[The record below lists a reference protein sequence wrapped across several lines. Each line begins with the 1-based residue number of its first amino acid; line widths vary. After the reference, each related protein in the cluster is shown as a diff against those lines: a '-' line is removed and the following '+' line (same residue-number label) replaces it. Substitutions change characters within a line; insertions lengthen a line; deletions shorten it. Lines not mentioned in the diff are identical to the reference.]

1 MTAMRVADGSGGGR
15 GALGRHLQ
23 HQFVTRCPS
32 GWRCEA
38 ERPLLEPAAGKR
50 LGVASKVDLLMER
63 TDGSRRIWIELEI
76 SRADPVANQAK
87 FAAAAYFEEC
97 LRGDAF
103 VSMASRH
110 IVRGR
115 RALLAGM
122 AVLMR
127 SIGIPAFQI
136 DLLPHLDGAQIK
148 TLNAMSADRLRAS
161 PHIDIGLEIER
172 VLAITE
178 LRVAAGWHRIHMA
191 DNPFAVATN
200 IRTWNREIADPVV
213 AKQWGRRRIQYFVH
227 DDVGDEFAPS
237 KFCAFVPASTG
248 GSSAGPFMG
257 IREAAGG
264 MTSELYLSLG
274 EGDPRFDGN
283 VAQEHL
289 KRRLRYRAVRLTDAP
304 VGTASAFERWLAERA
319 DAVQVRGEA
328 VLLLAPDQG

>member
-1 MTAMRVADGSGGGR
+1 
-15 GALGRHLQ
+15 
-23 HQFVTRCPS
+23 
-32 GWRCEA
+32 
-38 ERPLLEPAAGKR
+38 
-50 LGVASKVDLLMER
+50 MER
-63 TDGSRRIWIELEI
+63 NDGSRRIWIELEI

-87 FAAAAYFEEC
+87 FAAASYFEEH

-110 IVRGR
+110 IVPGR

-136 DLLPHLDGAQIK
+136 DLLPHLDGTQIK
-148 TLNAMSADRLRAS
+148 ALNAMPAGYLGTSAK
-161 PHIDIGLEIER
+161 IDVGLEIER

-178 LRVAAGWHRIHMA
+178 LRVASGWHRIHMA

-200 IRTWNREIADPVV
+200 VRTWNRELADPAV
-213 AKQWGRRRIQYFVH
+213 AKRWGRRRIHYFVH
-227 DDVGDEFAPS
+227 DDVTGEFAPS

-248 GSSAGPFMG
+248 GSAAGPFLRV
-257 IREAAGG
+257 REAPGG
-264 MTSELYLSLG
+264 MTSELYLRLG
-274 EGDPRFDGN
+274 EGDSRFDGN

-289 KRRLRYRAVRLTDAP
+289 RRRLRYRAVGLKDAP
-304 VGTASAFERWLAERA
+304 NGLACAFARWLAERA

-328 VLLLAPDQG
+328 ILLLPPDRR